1 MEGVKVRSIVIEDY
15 EIINKWWK
23 LHGEKCP
30 PKLCDLPDRGL
41 GGVMVEKNGNPVCA
55 NYLYLTNS
63 SMGYLANAISN
74 PNYKGKD
81 RFDIIQILLD
91 ECVRRAHALGCSFI
105 WCTSTERGV
114 LERCKKS
121 GFHVVEP
128 KENIIIK
135 VLSNV
140 R

>member
-1 MEGVKVRSIVIEDY
+1 MKDITTRTIVIEDY
-15 EIINKWWK
+15 EFINKWWIE
-23 LHGEKCP
+23 HGEKSP
-30 PKLCDLPDRGL
+30 PKLTDLPDKGL
-41 GGVMVEKNGNPVCA
+41 GGVIVEKNGKPICV

-63 SMGYLANAISN
+63 SMCYLANATSN

>member
-1 MEGVKVRSIVIEDY
+1 MNKKYSIRQITVEDY
-15 EIINKWWK
+15 AYINKWYK
-23 LHGEKCP
+23 QIGIHQ
-30 PKLCDLPDRGL
+30 PKSSILPNNGL
-41 GGVMVEKNGNPVCA
+41 DGFVIEKNKRLLA
-55 NYLYLTNS
+55 AFYLYLTNS
-63 SMGYLANAISN
+63 KMGYFDFLISD